1 MIPIQKTSAE
11 SSNIKI
17 KSNQTNV
24 REGPGLSYQKI
35 GQVNQGD
42 TFTAIKIDGD
52 WIQIQ
57 FASNKKGWVANW
69 LVTYEQKK
77 STKSSSSFQKGG
89 KITIN
94 ADGLRVRSGPGTGYK
109 VVATLNNGDNA
120 EIADIKGDWLKINH
134 SGNNGW
140 INSQFAKPN
149 GQPQNQEQKQTKT
162 SSKND
167 DSVATVTAST
177 LFVRSQ
183 HSLDGKVIGKV
194 NKGDKFPI
202 LEENNNWIKIEYKTG
217 SYGWVAAWYLERAAS
232 QTSSN
237 SELKGSTVEILYNGT
252 NIRKKPSVQSDVILR
267 ADQGD
272 TFETTKLVNDWYE
285 ITLKNGDIAYV
296 AGWVVNSNGSS
307 QQVEKPGSFIHL
319 KNKTIV
325 VDPGHGGRDDG
336 TSGFRGTSEK
346 DITIQTALLLSNKLK
361 AAGANVVLTR
371 SNDTYISL
379 NSRVRTSH
387 YYSAD
392 AFISIHYDSITDR
405 SVRGTTGFYYHS
417 YQKSLAS
424 TLHSA
429 VVQYT
434 NLKDRGVRYGD
445 YHVLRENKQNAV
457 LLELGYLSNPT
468 EETLI
473 TSPQFQEKAASGIFQ
488 GLASYFKD

>member
-1 MIPIQKTSAE
+1 M
-11 SSNIKI
+11 
-17 KSNQTNV
+17 
-24 REGPGLSYQKI
+24 
-35 GQVNQGD
+35 
-42 TFTAIKIDGD
+42 
-52 WIQIQ
+52 
-57 FASNKKGWVANW
+57 
-69 LVTYEQKK
+69 
-77 STKSSSSFQKGG
+77 
-89 KITIN
+89 
-94 ADGLRVRSGPGTGYK
+94 RVRSGPGTSYK
-109 VVATLNNGDNA
+109 VADSLNKGKTA
-120 EIADIKGDWLKINH
+120 EITDIKGDWLKIDYT
-134 SGNNGW
+134 GNSGW
-140 INSQFAKPN
+140 ISSQFAEPID
-149 GQPQNQEQKQTKT
+149 QPQKQGQTTNQTKP
-162 SSKND
+162 SSKKD
-167 DSVATVTAST
+167 DTFATVTAST
-177 LFVRSQ
+177 LYVRSQ
-183 HSLDGKVIGKV
+183 NSFDGKVIGKV
-194 NKGDKFPI
+194 YKGDKFPI
-202 LEENNNWIKIEYKTG
+202 LEESNNWNKIEYKSG
-217 SYGWVAAWYLERAAS
+217 SYGWVAAWYIEKGAT
-232 QTSSN
+232 QTSSS
-237 SELKGSTVEILYNGT
+237 SELKGSTIEILYNGT
-252 NIRKKPSVQSDVILR
+252 NIRKKPSVQSEVMLR

-285 ITLKNGDIAYV
+285 IHLKNGDTAYV

-371 SNDTYISL
+371 TNDTFISL

-387 YYSAD
+387 YHNAD

-457 LLELGYLSNPT
+457 LLELGYLSNPA

-473 TSPQFQEKAASGIFQ
+473 SSPQFQEQAASGIFQ
-488 GLASYFKD
+488 GLASYFQK